1 MPAQAAQFYLTTEN
15 LSDLFEKLNL
25 DEALANEVQS
35 VAELWAKAETNQ
47 FANPEVAL
55 SVKSVII
62 RAKVRKAMTDPFGQA
77 SLKNLS
83 PDDTY
88 FIIGLDQDPET
99 EVVTIWSKQVDVAP
113 GENSIELS
121 SKDVIYHK

>member
-1 MPAQAAQFYLTTEN
+1 LTTEN

-83 PDDTY
+83 PDDSY

>member
-1 MPAQAAQFYLTTEN
+1 MNFFELTDSTKGLIFDIIHKLLFYRFLEN
-15 LSDLFEKLNL
+15 GKFRGIRR
-25 DEALANEVQS
+25 
-35 VAELWAKAETNQ
+35 
-47 FANPEVAL
+47 